1 MGLLAGPQGGAFC
14 SWCTKSAYDVKSC
27 GPGPVPASELHT
39 QRPSQAPV
47 PAGFISALLS
57 NTTVLNSL
65 TADSSQALQL
75 AAELGLNQAALA
87 RLLQPQGL
95 PHLTE
100 QLSQQAALCQQGMGL
115 PADAAAVV
123 TNGRLLVMSSATLEV
138 QDSIIADDFGLLV
151 RSVCSVYLS
160 LRAAAC

>member
-1 MGLLAGPQGGAFC
+1 M
-14 SWCTKSAYDVKSC
+14 
-27 GPGPVPASELHT
+27 
-39 QRPSQAPV
+39 

-123 TNGRLLVMSSATLEV
+123 TNGRLLVMSSATLDV

-151 RSVCSVYLS
+151 RSVYLS
-160 LRAAAC
+160 LWAAAC